1 MDIEYL
7 IETFGVWGL
16 IVIFAGVL
24 LKYVMKDLRVD
35 NDRNYT
41 MMTKL
46 HDRQD
51 SLSLKLEK
59 LMEIGRAHV

>member
-59 LMEIGRAHV
+59 LMGMLEK

>member
-16 IVIFAGVL
+16 IVMFAGVL

-59 LMEIGRAHV
+59 LMGMLEK

>member
-35 NDRNYT
+35 NDRNYA

-59 LMEIGRAHV
+59 LMGMLEK

>member
-1 MDIEYL
+1 MDIKYL

-24 LKYVMKDLRVD
+24 LKYVMKDLRAD

-59 LMEIGRAHV
+59 LMGMIEK

>member
-1 MDIEYL
+1 
-7 IETFGVWGL
+7 L

-51 SLSLKLEK
+51 NLSLKLEK
-59 LMEIGRAHV
+59 LMGMLEK